1 MPTTRS
7 PFQAVIFDLDGTL
20 VDSEI
25 VWEVVRRE
33 MAETDQIP
41 WPDEATPAM
50 MGMSTVKWSTYMAT
64 TVGFAGSPSE
74 VAGRTIDLMRQRYLA
89 GTIPILP
96 GAREAV
102 LRMAELGPVGIAS
115 SSPLVLIEA
124 GMEEL
129 RITDVINAHVSTEQV
144 ERGKPAPDGYLRCA
158 ELLGVDPTRCMA
170 VEDSSNGI
178 RSALAAGM
186 AVVCVPPAFHPPT
199 PELLAQC
206 TVLTGLDELTEELLQ
221 GIA

>member
-1 MPTTRS
+1 MNSTPA
-7 PFQAVIFDLDGTL
+7 FQAVIFDLDGTL
-20 VDSEI
+20 ADSEI
-25 VWEVVRRE
+25 VWHEVRAE
-33 MAETDQIP
+33 MAA
-41 WPDEATPAM
+41 DEGVPMPESATPAM
-50 MGMSTVKWSTYMAT
+50 MGMATLEWGAYMAD
-64 TVGFAGSPSE
+64 VLGFEGTAQE
-74 VAGRTIDLMRQRYLA
+74 VADRVIARMKDRYLT
-89 GTIPILP
+89 GRIPLLP
-96 GAREAV
+96 GARESV